1 MHNSNMRKISVN
13 IKQNRTWSAWAYVQS
28 EMVSFQLTFS
38 HYLFNTTSIKHKT
51 NTAVFIHM
59 LSHMFIVG
67 KVSEGLTLWDWNQA
81 IDLEKKRG
89 AISPSFVAQMSE
101 NESAPPRE
109 VPSLM
114 CVAKVKE
121 LGMRSGL
128 ELMHNSWVQ
137 KECGDEWQHVCHCI
151 MSRSGP

>member
-1 MHNSNMRKISVN
+1 MISMGLCDL
-13 IKQNRTWSAWAYVQS
+13 VQS

-81 IDLEKKRG
+81 IDLEKKEEQSVHLLLHRCLRMR
-89 AISPSFVAQMSE
+89 V
-101 NESAPPRE
+101 PPH
-109 VPSLM
+109 
-114 CVAKVKE
+114 VKC
-121 LGMRSGL
+121 LLSCASQRSR
-128 ELMHNSWVQ
+128 N
-137 KECGDEWQHVCHCI
+137 
-151 MSRSGP
+151 